1 MVTKMNKHL
10 TERIFQHCPLI
21 YRNNPDGSSTLVN
34 RYGFECADGWFE
46 IIFNFSIEAE
56 AKVKEMKEEGAEEIR
71 LPLVLQVKEK
81 LGGLRIYMD
90 KSCETINA
98 LIDSAQRKAARTCEI
113 CGNPGSRGESET
125 GWLMILC
132 DECAIKHCE

>member
-1 MVTKMNKHL
+1 MNKEL
-10 TERIFQHCPLI
+10 TEKIFQHCPLI
-21 YRNNPDGSSTLVN
+21 YRSYADGSNTLVN
-34 RYGFECADGWFE
+34 RYGFECGDGWFQ

-98 LIDSAQRKAARTCEI
+98 LIDSAQKKAARTCEL
-113 CGNPGSRGESET
+113 CGNSGSRRESET
-125 GWLMILC
+125 AWLITLC
-132 DECAIKHCE
+132 DECAIDHCE

>member
-1 MVTKMNKHL
+1 MVRKMNKHL
-10 TERIFQHCPLI
+10 TERIFQRCPLI
-21 YRNNPDGSSTLVN
+21 YRNNPDGSNTLVN
-34 RYGFECADGWFE
+34 CYGFECGDGWFE

-81 LGGLRIYMD
+81 LGGLRIYTD

-98 LIDSAQRKAARTCEI
+98 LIDSAQKNAARTCEL
-113 CGNPGSRGESET
+113 CGNSGSRRESES
-125 GWLMILC
+125 GWLMTLC
-132 DECAIKHCE
+132 DECAIDHCE